1 MRLYINFMF
10 DNAVYSNKLNLNLY
24 DSIEGAVF
32 IKNKHGRYLWANSFF
47 ICRSAG
53 YSSLGEIKNKMD
65 YDFPWCE
72 HANELRTN
80 DQTVISARQSQSHYE
95 RIIRHDGTSV
105 NILTKKS
112 PLIDT
117 NKQLI
122 GLVGFSI
129 ELPQSNKTALLSNR
143 ERECVYFLSIGYTDK
158 KIAKQLNISPRTVE
172 THISAAKRR
181 LSVATRAELIA
192 IFCRVYP

>member
-1 MRLYINFMF
+1 L
-10 DNAVYSNKLNLNLY
+10 
-24 DSIEGAVF
+24 
-32 IKNKHGRYLWANSFF
+32 
-47 ICRSAG
+47 
-53 YSSLGEIKNKMD
+53 
-65 YDFPWCE
+65 
-72 HANELRTN
+72 
-80 DQTVISARQSQSHYE
+80 VISSRQSQSHYE
-95 RIIRHDGTSV
+95 RIIRHDGTFV
-105 NILTKKS
+105 NILTRKS

-117 NKQLI
+117 NNQLI

-129 ELPQSNKTALLSNR
+129 ELPQSNKLALLSNR

-172 THISAAKRR
+172 THISAAKSR